1 MGKQRWMKMR
11 DRSRMKTGVMVHRMD
26 VEKLDKYVAES
37 EWFSSRMEEN
47 EVGKCA
53 SGEGIIRHGDDVY
66 WLDTEGV
73 IVTQPISEDN
83 PIKVGV
89 RSHTKQDGGGTSVTV
104 FPKWEIT
111 LRGDDLVEYFSDEG
125 VPLEDFVRRFGA
137 RLESNF
143 WGIVGFLRDIG
154 IMNDEEE

>member
-1 MGKQRWMKMR
+1 MR
-11 DRSRMKTGVMVHRMD
+11 SRSRMKTGVTVYRMD
-26 VEKLDKYVAES
+26 DEKLNKYVAES

-73 IVTQPISEDN
+73 IITQPISEDN

-89 RSHTKQDGGGTSVTV
+89 RSHTKQDSGGTSISM
-104 FPKWEIT
+104 FPRWQIK
-111 LRGDDLVEYFSDEG
+111 LYGDDLMEYFSDEG

-143 WGIVGFLRDIG
+143 WGIVGFLRDIKV
-154 IMNDEEE
+154 MEEEE

>member
-1 MGKQRWMKMR
+1 MR
-11 DRSRMKTGVMVHRMD
+11 DRSRMKTGVMVYRMD
-26 VEKLDKYVAES
+26 DEKLNKYVAES

-47 EVGKCA
+47 EVGKCP

-89 RSHTKQDGGGTSVTV
+89 CSHKKQDGGGRSISMY
-104 FPKWEIT
+104 PKWQIK
-111 LRGDDLVEYFSDEG
+111 LHGGDLVEYFSDEG
-125 VPLEDFVRRFGA
+125 VPLEDFVRRFGT

-143 WGIVGFLRDIG
+143 WGIVEFLRDIKVMG
-154 IMNDEEE
+154 EEEE

>member
-1 MGKQRWMKMR
+1 MR
-11 DRSRMKTGVMVHRMD
+11 SRSRMKTGIMVYRMD
-26 VEKLDKYVAES
+26 DEKLNKYVAES

-47 EVGKCA
+47 EVGTCD

-83 PIKVGV
+83 PIKVNV
-89 RSHTKQDGGGTSVTV
+89 RSHIDHGDGKSSHSM
-104 FPKWEIT
+104 FPKWQIT
-111 LRGDDLVEYFSDEG
+111 LQGDDLAEYFSDEG
-125 VPLEDFVRRFGA
+125 VPLEEFVRSFGQ

-143 WGIVGFLRDIG
+143 WGIVEFLRG
-154 IMNDEEE
+154 IKAMDEEEE

>member
-1 MGKQRWMKMR
+1 MR
-11 DRSRMKTGVMVHRMD
+11 GRSRMTTGVMVYRMD
-26 VEKLDKYVAES
+26 DEKLNKYVAES

-73 IVTQPISEDN
+73 IVTQPINEDN

-89 RSHTKQDGGGTSVTV
+89 RSHTKQDGGGTSVTM
-104 FPKWEIT
+104 FHKWQIS
-111 LRGDDLVEYFSDEG
+111 LYGDDLVEYFSDEG
-125 VPLEDFVRRFGA
+125 VPLENFVRSFGQ
-137 RLESNF
+137 RLETNF
-143 WGIVGFLRDIG
+143 WGIVEFLRDTKVMEAEI
-154 IMNDEEE
+154 